1 MYFWDFM
8 GATEIIFIFAVYLL
22 LFGAKGIPSLA
33 KTMGQAVRTFR
44 NATEDIQREIL
55 ADDRPK
61 SKDFSNVRDVT
72 QSRPDDAHGNVGD
85 GPMKAP
91 SPDQEPPTSLICL
104 SNDSIGRLSGALYV
118 AVYSACV
125 HPTVL
130 HG

>member
-1 MYFWDFM
+1 MLGLMYFWGFM
-8 GATEIIFIFAVYLL
+8 GATEVIFIFAVYLL

-72 QSRPDDAHGNVGD
+72 QPRPEDAHGNVGD
-85 GPMKAP
+85 APMKAP
-91 SPDQEPPTSLICL
+91 SPDQEPATS
-104 SNDSIGRLSGALYV
+104 
-118 AVYSACV
+118 
-125 HPTVL
+125 
-130 HG
+130 

>member
-1 MYFWDFM
+1 MLGLMYFWDLM
-8 GATEIIFIFAVYLL
+8 GATEVIFIFAVYLL

-72 QSRPDDAHGNVGD
+72 QPRPDDAHGNVGD

-91 SPDQEPPTSLICL
+91 SPDQEPPTS
-104 SNDSIGRLSGALYV
+104 
-118 AVYSACV
+118 
-125 HPTVL
+125 
-130 HG
+130 